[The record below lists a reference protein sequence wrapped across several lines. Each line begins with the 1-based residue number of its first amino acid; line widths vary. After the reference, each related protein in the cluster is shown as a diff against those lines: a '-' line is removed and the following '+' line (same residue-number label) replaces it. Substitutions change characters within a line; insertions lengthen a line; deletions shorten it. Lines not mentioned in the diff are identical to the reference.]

1 MSLTLLPPFP
11 PIKVRLWHISCALPA
26 MNRPLPAEL
35 KFREHTDL
43 ILLYYCWC
51 HVTLILHKPNN
62 PLRWTVRAS
71 PKGVGRRE
79 GLLYYGFRT

>member
-1 MSLTLLPPFP
+1 MIQLSYYMLVPVLTILHKL
-11 PIKVRLWHISCALPA
+11 
-26 MNRPLPAEL
+26 NRYVSIANR
-35 KFREHTDL
+35 FNL